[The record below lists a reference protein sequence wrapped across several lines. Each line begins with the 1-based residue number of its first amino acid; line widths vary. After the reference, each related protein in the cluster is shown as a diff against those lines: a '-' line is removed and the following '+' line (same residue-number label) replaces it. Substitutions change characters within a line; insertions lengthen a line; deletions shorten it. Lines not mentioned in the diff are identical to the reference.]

1 MGRPSKPSKDERDA
15 ARSRFQEQHGDCLAC
30 VAGALAA
37 WECER
42 LLKLSEAVDAR
53 IQLRKHQ
60 QQVHGRVT
68 VPLPVAA

>member
-15 ARSRFQEQHGDCLAC
+15 ARSRFQDEHGNCLAC
-30 VAGALAA
+30 VAEALAA

-53 IQLRKHQ
+53 IRLRKHQ
-60 QQVHGRVT
+60 AKVHGRVT
-68 VPLPVAA
+68 VPLPLSA